1 MHFAITIDTEV
12 DKSHDWRVSNPE
24 TYVGINR
31 GVSEV
36 LQPLFDRYGV
46 KPVYFLSNEILADPG
61 LSEVFSRYQAARTAE
76 LATHLHFEAAG
87 PVSIEK
93 IAGQDLSGIQAQL
106 SEMQERQALIW
117 LTEKFEERFGEK
129 PASFR
134 AGRYGLGANS
144 IRLLAEL
151 GYRIDSSVTPGIA
164 WEYDIGGQII
174 SCDYRHASQHPYEC
188 AADNASLPG
197 SSGILEVP
205 VSLRKAPLTPRE
217 LLRLVLGKPRR
228 WVWAR
233 PGFATKS
240 EMSKMI
246 RESAIN
252 GNEKDILVMM
262 FHNMEVIPAAS
273 PYCGTEAE
281 AIAHVGEIEHFIKC
295 AINEGLKPITLRQYE
310 DRFGEQIK
318 GPKRP
323 GIKPIT

>member
-24 TYVGINR
+24 TYVGIHR

-36 LQPLFDRYGV
+36 LQPLFNRYGV

-61 LSEVFSRYQAARTAE
+61 LSEVFARYQAAGTAE

-87 PVSIEK
+87 PISIGE

-106 SEMQERQALIW
+106 SEVQERQALIW
-117 LTEKFEERFGEK
+117 LTKKFEERFGWK

-164 WEYDIGGQII
+164 WKYDIGGQII
-174 SCDYRHASQHPYEC
+174 SCDYRQAPQHPYEC
-188 AADNASLPG
+188 AADNASFPG

-205 VSLRKAPLTPRE
+205 ISLNKAELTLRE
-217 LLRLVLGKPRR
+217 LLRLALGKPRR

-233 PGFATKS
+233 PGYATKS

-246 RESAIN
+246 RDSAVK
-252 GNEKDILVMM
+252 GDEKDILVMM
-262 FHNMEVIPAAS
+262 FHNMEVIPEKS
-273 PYCGTEAE
+273 PYCGTKAE
-281 AIAHVGEIEHFIKC
+281 ADAHVGDIEHFIKC
-295 AINEGLKPITLRQYE
+295 AIRDGLEPITLRQYA
-310 DRFGEQIK
+310 DRFGGQLIGASGRGI
-318 GPKRP
+318 GPL
-323 GIKPIT
+323 T